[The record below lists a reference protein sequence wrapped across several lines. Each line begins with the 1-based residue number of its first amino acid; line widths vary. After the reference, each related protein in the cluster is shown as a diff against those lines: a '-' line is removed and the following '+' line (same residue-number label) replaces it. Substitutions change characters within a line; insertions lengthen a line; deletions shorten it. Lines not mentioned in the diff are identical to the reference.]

1 MQYQITV
8 KPGKE
13 EAFEQLL
20 QSWQTLGVVV
30 EYAKVTDQDEL
41 SEGFDRHSGGPKPK
55 STTAAQDFTF
65 NYRDLVD

>member
-1 MQYQITV
+1 MQYLITV

-20 QSWQTLGVVV
+20 QSWQTLGVVI
-30 EYAKVTDQDEL
+30 EYAQVPDEDETL
-41 SEGFDRHSGGPKPK
+41 ERFDRHSGVFTPKA
-55 STTAAQDFTF
+55 TTAAQDFTF